1 MQIVFF
7 DFSKFSSLNRNEKMA
22 EDQSVIGKFQM
33 YYDNNRGEMMIC
45 SDNEEEI
52 PNTQNDKHEFT
63 EAEDQILR

>member
-22 EDQSVIGKFQM
+22 EDQSVIGKYQM
-33 YYDNNRGEMMIC
+33 YFDPDRGEMMIC

-52 PNTQNDKHEFT
+52 PNTKDVKHEFT